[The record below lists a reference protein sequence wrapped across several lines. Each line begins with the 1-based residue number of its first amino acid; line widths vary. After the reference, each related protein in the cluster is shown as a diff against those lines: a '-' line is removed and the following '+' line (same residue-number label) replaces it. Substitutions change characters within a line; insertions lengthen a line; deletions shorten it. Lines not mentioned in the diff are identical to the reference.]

1 MSETEGQEAKAVP
14 PPRAKRGDRTTGRR
28 ARSSEGTTKELRG
41 WTLSQHVSE
50 ESSPESSDRQHSDLR
65 EPVAERFLCSS
76 PRKKGP
82 TLSSR
87 GAHSVGGGCGS
98 ALWAA
103 SLCRTP
109 HSTRPGEEALLKAAS
124 VMLDLKLIHS
134 VLRTFGCLCVMLDHA
149 VYWINLGVKKQL
161 KLQLP

>member
-65 EPVAERFLCSS
+65 EPVAERI
-76 PRKKGP
+76 P
-82 TLSSR
+82 
-87 GAHSVGGGCGS
+87 
-98 ALWAA
+98 
-103 SLCRTP
+103 
-109 HSTRPGEEALLKAAS
+109 
-124 VMLDLKLIHS
+124 
-134 VLRTFGCLCVMLDHA
+134 
-149 VYWINLGVKKQL
+149 
-161 KLQLP
+161 LQLPPKEGTNPLLQGSSQCRGRVWQCPLGCKPLPHPSLHPAWGGGSSEGCLRHVGSKVNSLSSAYIWVSLCHVRSCRVLDKSRG